1 MGVLGDNIKRYRKEK
16 GLTQKELAKKVKV
29 KHNSISDW
37 ERGICKPDA
46 DTLGVICW
54 ALDVDANT
62 ILGWN
67 DLNQIKKDADELAET
82 IISNKKI
89 KNILSDISKM
99 DDNDMD
105 MVKALIDRLM
115 KKG

>member
-1 MGVLGDNIKRYRKEK
+1 MSIIGDNIKKYRKEK
-16 GLTQKELAKKVKV
+16 GMTQKELAEKIKV

-46 DTLGVICW
+46 DTVGVICW

-62 ILGWN
+62 LLGWN

-89 KNILSDISKM
+89 KNILSDIKNM
-99 DDNDMD
+99 DNKDVE
-105 MVKALIDRLM
+105 MVKVLIDRLM
-115 KKG
+115 KRE